1 MRRDKSAMGVFLAVA
16 ALVGAYHL
24 GRARADGVPTVTP
37 LFYGGMLEDNG
48 RPVEGRRDLTIRL
61 WDAATGGATACT
73 TAVVNVEF
81 AAGRFRVPLDASCAG
96 AVRSNPNLW
105 AEVQIGGTTFPRSK
119 LGAVP
124 YALEAGRAS
133 GAAGALETRLAAL
146 EAGGMGGGTVVHTSA
161 WRPPDGGA
169 AEIRFYRMTDVLPSA
184 GLDVDIRPHPLQVE
198 FVAER
203 EYYVVPPV
211 NSASFGGF
219 ISCVDDAGAVVVSS
233 SGVVPHIYLDPAPV
247 ELSSAVYGGSL
258 ATLVKLRVGT
268 SYRLS
273 VRYAATQNFI
283 DRCRLLPQL
292 RLQIYYGWIVIGIL

>member
-1 MRRDKSAMGVFLAVA
+1 MGVFLAVA

-169 AEIRFYRMTDVLPSA
+169 IDYHYYVPTDVLPEV
-184 GLDVDIRPHPLQVE
+184 GLEFDIRPHPMQVE
-198 FVAER
+198 FVAEFETYILPR
-203 EYYVVPPV
+203 MG
-211 NSASFGGF
+211 NSGIAGT
-219 ISCVDDAGAVVVSS
+219 ISCDGADGGAVVASS
-233 SGVVPHIYLDPAPV
+233 NFTSSVYLDPPPV
-247 ELSSAVYGGSL
+247 RWVPVIFAGNLASVAQLRRGVAYRMSA
-258 ATLVKLRVGT
+258 
-268 SYRLS
+268 
-273 VRYAATQNFI
+273 RYTATQNGL
-283 DRCRLLPQL
+283 DRCRLMP
-292 RLQIYYGWIVIGIL
+292 RLVLAVSYGWSIIGIR

>member
-1 MRRDKSAMGVFLAVA
+1 MRRDKSAMGIFLAVA

-161 WRPPDGGA
+161 WRPPDGGYREYFTYRA
-169 AEIRFYRMTDVLPSA
+169 ADVLPDA
-184 GLDVDIRPHPLQVE
+184 GLVMRLEPHPLRVE

-203 EYYVVPPV
+203 EYYVVPRLG
-211 NSASFGGF
+211 ADFGGVAR
-219 ISCVDDAGAVVVSS
+219 CANDAGAVLPNVVFSS
-233 SGVVPHIYLDPAPV
+233 EIHMTPDPEA
-247 ELSSAVYGGSL
+247 AVHMRYAGAD
-258 ATLVKLRVGT
+258 ATLVRLRVGRPYT
-268 SYRLS
+268 VSARYVASSRGIVDLCRMQVQVRLDVDS
-273 VRYAATQNFI
+273 
-283 DRCRLLPQL
+283 
-292 RLQIYYGWIVIGIL
+292 GWMVVGL

>member
-146 EAGGMGGGTVVHTSA
+146 EGRPTARFFLRGPLPRLDAENQPIRVPVTCPPIPMGQVQVITDFGQPETSFEFSVPVRGAYSVSAPGLRVLGTSGDAASVRCELQGVVNGLSAIVELPEGRYQVRCTFRLGESACAAGNLSYLYSS
-161 WRPPDGGA
+161 P
-169 AEIRFYRMTDVLPSA
+169 
-184 GLDVDIRPHPLQVE
+184 
-198 FVAER
+198 
-203 EYYVVPPV
+203 
-211 NSASFGGF
+211 
-219 ISCVDDAGAVVVSS
+219 CVVS
-233 SGVVPHIYLDPAPV
+233 
-247 ELSSAVYGGSL
+247 
-258 ATLVKLRVGT
+258 
-268 SYRLS
+268 
-273 VRYAATQNFI
+273 
-283 DRCRLLPQL
+283 
-292 RLQIYYGWIVIGIL
+292 GW

>member
-1 MRRDKSAMGVFLAVA
+1 MPDGWSGAVRRDKTAMGVFLAVA

-146 EAGGMGGGTVVHTSA
+146 EAGGMGGGTVA
-161 WRPPDGGA
+161 IFPRWEARDGGSEIIPIECPVDA
-169 AEIRFYRMTDVLPSA
+169 APPGFFVDIPTLRRDFVADREYYIGATYRVATAYFPLSGDAGVQFAEVYAQLSPAPESMATWTTPFSTSQRIWRLRVGATYRMTFEVRLTSQSTADACRAS
-184 GLDVDIRPHPLQVE
+184 RSSYMQV
-198 FVAER
+198 AR
-203 EYYVVPPV
+203 
-211 NSASFGGF
+211 S
-219 ISCVDDAGAVVVSS
+219 
-233 SGVVPHIYLDPAPV
+233 
-247 ELSSAVYGGSL
+247 
-258 ATLVKLRVGT
+258 
-268 SYRLS
+268 
-273 VRYAATQNFI
+273 
-283 DRCRLLPQL
+283 
-292 RLQIYYGWIVIGIL
+292 WVIWGI